1 MIQITEIIGMKSN
14 FNTQQIKI
22 FSFILLNSRRTKQKK
37 NMQVYT
43 F

>member
-14 FNTQQIKI
+14 ITRNKSKSFLLFNST
-22 FSFILLNSRRTKQKK
+22 RTKQKN